1 MTLQSEREKTGQRDK
16 EISSNL
22 KLSMRLQSY
31 FVEEADERASDRGD
45 KEDGSLCGWIQQAEK
60 NETCPDLTGESQQA

>member
-45 KEDGSLCGWIQQAEK
+45 KEDGSLCG
-60 NETCPDLTGESQQA
+60 